1 MKPIN
6 KGGCVM
12 VTVDLKNLTNKLN
25 KFCKDSLTKAA
36 GICVTRG
43 NYEVTVEHF
52 LMAMIDSST
61 ADIQII
67 LRNFEIDPARLI
79 RLIDRDA
86 ESLRT
91 GNTGRPTFSPILL
104 DWVQDAWV
112 FASVEYNMND
122 IRSGVLLTTMI
133 FNLARYGTGG
143 YIDEFGKISKD
154 VLKRDLLSIVGKS
167 LEEPTAM
174 GTKEAGTGKPG
185 EGGKLPTGDTALSR
199 FTINFTERAR
209 RGEVDP
215 VFARDREMQ
224 QIITVLGRRQKN
236 NPMIVSDPGV
246 GKTAMV
252 GELAL
257 RIVSGDV
264 PDILKNVEVLSLDMG
279 LLQAGASVKGEFENR
294 LKAVISEV
302 KASPIP
308 VVLFIDEAHQMI
320 GAGGGAGGSDAANL
334 LKPALARGELRTI
347 AATTWT
353 EYKKYFE
360 KDPALAR
367 RFQLVKLEIPND
379 QEAMIMLRG
388 IRDKYE
394 TAHNIHIL
402 DEAVVSAT
410 KLGSRYISTRNHP
423 DKGVDLLDTAATRA
437 KLSLTSKPDVVD
449 YEERKTQALERELN
463 SLLHDKET
471 GSTIEEARIPELE
484 KAIAESKE
492 KVAQLTE
499 KWQKE
504 KITVDKVIAIR
515 KQLEEQNNTEKPVEK
530 PAEKPAESEV
540 KTDQS
545 PVPAEPVTQ
554 EDLTKA
560 LEELKEA
567 QGKDP
572 MIFLDVNQDVV
583 AKVVADMTGIP
594 IGKMVKDEA
603 ETILHLDEEIGKR
616 LKGQDQAVD
625 AVCRGIRASKAG
637 VKPPN
642 TPMGVFLFVGPSGT
656 GKTECALIVADLM
669 FGGEQFM
676 TIINMSEFQEKHT
689 VSRLIGSPP
698 GYVGYGEGGVLTEAV
713 RQRPYSVVLLD
724 EVEKADLEV
733 MNLFYQVFDKGMLS
747 DSEGRVVDFKN
758 TIIFLTSNLA
768 TDIITN
774 LCAAPV
780 APTADE
786 LMTAIRPTLSQHFKP
801 ALLARMNIVPFFILS
816 PEVLK
821 GIVIL
826 KLNGLGKR
834 LLENHRV
841 KFVYDPAVVE
851 QIAARCTEVETGAR
865 NIDHIL
871 SGSLLPRISTE
882 ILQQMTVGPLPDKF
896 KVGISDSGDFTFEF
910 LDE

>member
-1 MKPIN
+1 
-6 KGGCVM
+6 M

-25 KFCKDSLTKAA
+25 KFCKDSLTRAA

-43 NYEVTVEHF
+43 NYEVNVEHF
-52 LMAMIDSST
+52 LMAMIDSNT

-104 DWVQDAWV
+104 DWIQDAWV
-112 FASVEYNMND
+112 FASVEYNMSD

-133 FNLARYGTGG
+133 SNLARYGTGG
-143 YIDEFGKISKD
+143 YIDEFSRIQKD
-154 VLKRDLLSIVGKS
+154 VLRRDFLSIVGKS
-167 LEEPTAM
+167 SEEPTAM
-174 GTKEAGTGKPG
+174 GTKEAGAGKPG
-185 EGGKLPTGDTALSR
+185 EGGKLPTGDTALAR

-209 RGEVDP
+209 HSEVDP

-264 PDILKNVEVLSLDMG
+264 PDILKNVEILGLDMG

-394 TAHNIHIL
+394 SAHNIHIL

-410 KLGSRYISTRNHP
+410 KLGSRYISARNHP

-437 KLSLTSKPDVVD
+437 KLSLTSKPDVID

-463 SLLHDKET
+463 SLLRDKET

-504 KITVDKVIAIR
+504 KSAVDKVIAIR
-515 KQLEEQNNTEKPVEK
+515 KQLEEQSK
-530 PAEKPAESEV
+530 AEKPESNPPFPPLA
-540 KTDQS
+540 KGGT
-545 PVPAEPVTQ
+545 EPVTQ

-603 ETILHLDEEIGKR
+603 ETILHLDDEIGKR
-616 LKGQDQAVD
+616 LKGQDQAVE

-768 TDIITN
+768 TDIITD

-780 APTADE
+780 APTAEE

-821 GIVIL
+821 DIVIL

-834 LLENHRV
+834 LLENHRI

-882 ILQQMTVGPLPDKF
+882 ILQQMTVGPLPDKL

>member
-1 MKPIN
+1 
-6 KGGCVM
+6 M
-12 VTVDLKNLTNKLN
+12 VNVDLKNLTNKLN

-36 GICVTRG
+36 GICVNRS

-52 LMAMIDSST
+52 LMALIDSPN
-61 ADIQII
+61 ADIQLI

-104 DWVQDAWV
+104 DWIQDAWV
-112 FASVEYNMND
+112 FASVEYSLSE
-122 IRSGVLLTTMI
+122 IRSGVLLTTMLS
-133 FNLARYGTGG
+133 NLARYGTGG
-143 YIDEFGKISKD
+143 YIDELSRIPKD
-154 VLKRDLLSIVGKS
+154 ILRRDLLSIVSKS
-167 LEEPTAM
+167 SEEPTAM
-174 GTKEAGTGKPG
+174 GVKEAVTGRPG
-185 EGGKLPTGDTALSR
+185 EGGKLPTGDTALAR
-199 FTINFTERAR
+199 FTINFTEKAR

-224 QIITVLGRRQKN
+224 QIITILGRRQKN
-236 NPMIVSDPGV
+236 NPIIVSDPGV

-257 RIVSGDV
+257 RIVNGDV
-264 PDILKNVEVLSLDMG
+264 PDILKNVEVLGLDMG

-302 KASPIP
+302 KSSPIP
-308 VVLFIDEAHQMI
+308 IVLFIDEAHQMI
-320 GAGGGAGGSDAANL
+320 GAGGSAGGSDAANL

-347 AATTWT
+347 AATTWS

-367 RFQLVKLEIPND
+367 RFQLVKLEIPTD

-394 TAHNIHIL
+394 SAHNIHIL
-402 DEAVVSAT
+402 DEAVVAAT
-410 KLGSRYISTRNHP
+410 KLGSRYISARNHP

-437 KLSLTSKPDVVD
+437 KLSLTSKPDVID

-463 SLLHDKET
+463 SLLRDKEA
-471 GSTIEEARIPELE
+471 GSAVDEARIPELE

-492 KVAQLTE
+492 RTAQLIE
-499 KWQKE
+499 KWQRE
-504 KITVDKVIAIR
+504 KSAAEKVIAIR
-515 KQLEEQNNTEKPVEK
+515 KKLEEQNSVRESTESGESGESSDQAL
-530 PAEKPAESEV
+530 AEM
-540 KTDQS
+540 
-545 PVPAEPVTQ
+545 VTQ
-554 EDLTKA
+554 EDLAKA

-572 MIFLDVNQDVV
+572 MIFIDVNQDVV
-583 AKVVADMTGIP
+583 AKVVSDMTGIP

-603 ETILHLDEEIGKR
+603 ETILHLEEEIGKR
-616 LKGQDQAVD
+616 LKGQPQAIE

-656 GKTECALIVADLM
+656 GKTECALIVADLL

-747 DSEGRVVDFKN
+747 DGEGRVVDFKN

-768 TDIITN
+768 TDIITEM
-774 LCAAPV
+774 CSAPV
-780 APTADE
+780 PPTTEE
-786 LMTAIRPTLSQHFKP
+786 LLAAIRPTLSQHFKP
-801 ALLARMNIVPFFILS
+801 ALLARMTIVPFFILS
-816 PEVLK
+816 PDVLK
-821 GIVIL
+821 EIVVL

-834 LLENHRV
+834 LFENHRV
-841 KFVYDPAVVE
+841 KFEYDPAVVD

-871 SGSLLPRISTE
+871 SGTLLPRISTE
-882 ILQQMTVGPLPDKF
+882 ILQQMTIGPLPDKL
-896 KVGISDSGDFTFEF
+896 KVGIGESGDFTFEF

>member
-1 MKPIN
+1 MIR
-6 KGGCVM
+6 
-12 VTVDLKNLTNKLN
+12 VDPKSLTKKLN
-25 KFCKDSLTKAA
+25 KFCIEALTKAI

-43 NYEVTVEHF
+43 NYEVTIEHY
-52 LMAMIDSST
+52 LMALIDNPS
-61 ADIQII
+61 ADAQAI
-67 LRNFEIDPARLI
+67 LRNFEIDPARI
-79 RLIDRDA
+79 
-86 ESLRT
+86 LRMLVHEVETFKT
-91 GNTGRPTFSPILL
+91 GNTRNPALDQALL
-104 DWVQDAWV
+104 DWLQDTWV
-112 FASVEYNMND
+112 LASVEYGYSN
-122 IRSGVLLTTMI
+122 IRSGFLFATIVA
-133 FNLARYGTGG
+133 NPSRYGSGE
-143 YIDEFGKISKD
+143 YIDEIAKISND
-154 VLKRDLLSIVGKS
+154 ILRRDLLTIVSKS
-167 LEEPTAM
+167 SEEPTAM
-174 GTKEAGTGKPG
+174 GIKEGVEGKPG
-185 EGGKLPTGDTALSR
+185 EGGKLPTGDTALAR

-209 RGEVDP
+209 KGEVDP

-236 NPMIVSDPGV
+236 NPIIVSDPGV

-308 VVLFIDEAHQMI
+308 IVLFIDEAHQMI

-367 RFQLVKLEIPND
+367 RFQLVKLEIPTD

-388 IRDKYE
+388 VRDKYE
-394 TAHNIHIL
+394 SAHNIRIL

-410 KLGSRYISTRNHP
+410 KLGSRYISARNHP

-437 KLSLTSKPDVVD
+437 KLSLTSKPDVIE
-449 YEERKTQALERELN
+449 YAERNTQALERELN
-463 SLLHDKET
+463 SLLRDKEA
-471 GSTIEEARIPELE
+471 GSPIEEAKIPELE

-492 KVAQLTE
+492 KVIQLTE

-504 KITVDKVIAIR
+504 KSAAEKVIEIR
-515 KQLEEQNNTEKPVEK
+515 KKLNEQNNTEKPT
-530 PAEKPAESEV
+530 ESNEN
-540 KTDQS
+540 KEITETTN
-545 PVPAEPVTQ
+545 EPLVTQ
-554 EDLTKA
+554 EDLKKA
-560 LEELKEA
+560 LDEFKEA

-572 MIFLDVNQDVV
+572 MLYLDVNQDVV

-603 ETILHLDEEIGKR
+603 ETILHLDEEIRKR
-616 LKGQDQAVD
+616 LKGQDQAID
-625 AVCRGIRASKAG
+625 AVCRGIKASKAG

-747 DSEGRVVDFKN
+747 DGEGRVVDFKN

-774 LCAAPV
+774 MCASPV
-780 APTADE
+780 QPTTEE
-786 LMTAIRPTLSQHFKP
+786 LLAAIRPTLSQHFKP

-816 PEVLK
+816 PDVLK
-821 GIVIL
+821 EIVVL

-834 LLENHRV
+834 LFDNHRV
-841 KFVYDPAVVE
+841 KFVYEDTVVE

-871 SGSLLPRISTE
+871 SGTLLPRISTE
-882 ILQQMTVGPLPDKF
+882 ILQQMTIGPLPEKL
-896 KVGISDSGDFTFEF
+896 KVGITDDGDFSFEF
-910 LDE
+910 ADE

>member
-1 MKPIN
+1 
-6 KGGCVM
+6 M
-12 VTVDLKNLTNKLN
+12 VTVDLKSLTNKLN
-25 KFCKDSLTKAA
+25 KFCKEALTKAA

-52 LMAMIDSST
+52 VMALIESPS
-61 ADIQII
+61 ADIQAV
-67 LRNFEIDPARLI
+67 LRNFEIDPTRVMRLI
-79 RLIDRDA
+79 ERDV

-91 GNTGRPTFSPILL
+91 GNAGKPVLSPILL
-104 DWVQDAWV
+104 EWVQDAWV
-112 FASVEYNMND
+112 LASVEYNYTE
-122 IRSGVLLTTMI
+122 IRSGFLLNAI
-133 FNLARYGTGG
+133 VVNPARYGVGN
-143 YIDEFGKISKD
+143 YIDEIAKIPKD
-154 VLKRDLLSIVGKS
+154 ILKRDLLSIVAKS
-167 LEEPTAM
+167 SEEPSAM
-174 GTKEAGTGKPG
+174 GTKADVAGGKPG
-185 EGGKLPTGDTALSR
+185 EGGKLPTGDTALAR
-199 FTINFTERAR
+199 FTINFTEKAR
-209 RGEVDP
+209 KGDVDP

-236 NPMIVSDPGV
+236 NPIIVSDPGV

-257 RIVSGDV
+257 RIVNGDV

-320 GAGGGAGGSDAANL
+320 GAGGGGGGSDAANL

-367 RFQLVKLEIPND
+367 RFQLVKLEIPTD
-379 QEAMIMLRG
+379 PEAMIMLRG

-394 TAHNIHIL
+394 TAHNLRIL

-410 KLGSRYISTRNHP
+410 KLGSRYISARNHP
-423 DKGVDLLDTAATRA
+423 DKGVDLLDTGATRA
-437 KLSLTSKPDVVD
+437 KLSLTSKPDVID
-449 YEERKTQALERELN
+449 YAERNTQALERELN
-463 SLLHDKET
+463 SLLRDKED
-471 GSTIEEARIPELE
+471 GSAIEEARIPELE

-504 KITVDKVIAIR
+504 KAAADKVIEIR
-515 KQLEEQNNTEKPVEK
+515 KKLDEQNNAEKPKEAEEAKEEEK
-530 PAEKPAESEV
+530 PDESAEDAEKPAE
-540 KTDQS
+540 
-545 PVPAEPVTQ
+545 PAEPVTHD
-554 EDLTKA
+554 DLLKA
-560 LEELKEA
+560 LEEFREA

-572 MIFLDVNQDVV
+572 MIHLDVDQDVI

-594 IGKMVKDEA
+594 VGKMVKDEA
-603 ETILHLDEEIGKR
+603 EIILHLNEEIGKR
-616 LKGQDQAVD
+616 LKGQDQAID
-625 AVCRGIRASKAG
+625 AVCQGIKASKAG
-637 VKPPN
+637 VKSPS
-642 TPMGVFLFVGPSGT
+642 TPIGVFLFVGPSGV

-747 DSEGRVVDFKN
+747 DGEGRVIDFKN

-768 TDIITN
+768 TDIITEI
-774 LCAAPV
+774 CASPV
-780 APTADE
+780 PPSKEE
-786 LMTAIRPTLSQHFKP
+786 LLDAIRPTLSQHFKP

-816 PEVLK
+816 PDILK
-821 GIVIL
+821 EIVVL
-826 KLNGLGKR
+826 KLNGLGRR
-834 LLENHRV
+834 LLSNHRM
-841 KFVYDPAVVE
+841 KFVYGDDVVD

-865 NIDHIL
+865 NIDHIM
-871 SGSLLPRISTE
+871 SGTLLPRISTE
-882 ILQQMTVGPLPDKF
+882 ILQQMTIGPLPDTL
-896 KVGISDSGDFTFEF
+896 KVGITEDGDFSFEF
-910 LDE
+910 IDE

>member
-1 MKPIN
+1 MIS
-6 KGGCVM
+6 
-12 VTVDLKNLTNKLN
+12 VDPKSLTKKLN
-25 KFCKDSLTKAA
+25 KSCVDALTKAI
-36 GICVTRG
+36 GISMTRG
-43 NYEVTVEHF
+43 NYEVTVEHL
-52 LMAMIDSST
+52 LMAMIDNST
-61 ADIQII
+61 ADIQAV
-67 LRNFEIDPARLI
+67 LRQFEIDPVRII
-79 RLIDRDA
+79 RLIDREV

-91 GNTGRPTFSPILL
+91 GNAGKPTFSPILL
-104 DWVQDAWV
+104 DWIQDAWV
-112 FASVEYNMND
+112 FASVEYNATEV
-122 IRSGVLLTTMI
+122 RSGFLLTAMVA
-133 FNLARYGTGG
+133 NPARYGTGN
-143 YIDEFGKISKD
+143 YIDELAKIPKD
-154 VLKRDLLSIVGKS
+154 LLRRDLLTITSKS
-167 LEEPTAM
+167 SEEPTAM
-174 GTKEAGTGKPG
+174 GTKEAVSGKPG
-185 EGGKLPTGDTALSR
+185 EGGKLPTGDTALAR

-209 RGEVDP
+209 KSEVDP
-215 VFARDREMQ
+215 VYARDREMQ
-224 QIITVLGRRQKN
+224 QIITILGRRQKN
-236 NPMIVSDPGV
+236 NPIIVSDPGV

-264 PDILKNVEVLSLDMG
+264 PDILKNVEVLGLDMG

-308 VVLFIDEAHQMI
+308 VVLFIDEAHTMI
-320 GAGGGAGGSDAANL
+320 GAGGGAGGGDAANL

-347 AATTWT
+347 AATTWS

-367 RFQLVKLEIPND
+367 RFQLVKLEIPTD

-388 IRDKYE
+388 VRDKYE
-394 TAHNIHIL
+394 SAHNIHIL

-410 KLGSRYISTRNHP
+410 KLGSRYISARNHP

-437 KLSLTSKPDVVD
+437 KLSLTSKPDVID
-449 YEERKTQALERELN
+449 YAERHTQALERELN
-463 SLLHDKET
+463 SLLRDKEA
-471 GSTIEEARIPELE
+471 GSPIEEIRIPELE

-492 KVAQLTE
+492 KVAKLVE

-504 KITVDKVIAIR
+504 KSAADKVIEIR
-515 KQLEEQNNTEKPVEK
+515 KKLEEQNNTEKPK
-530 PAEKPAESEV
+530 ESEE
-540 KTDQS
+540 KSDQPS
-545 PVPAEPVTQ
+545 TPAEPVTQ

-560 LEELKEA
+560 LDEFKEA
-567 QGKDP
+567 QGKEP
-572 MIFLDVNQDVV
+572 MLYLDVNQDVV

-603 ETILHLDEEIGKR
+603 ETILHLEEEIGKR
-616 LKGQDQAVD
+616 LKGQNQAIE

-637 VKPPN
+637 VKSPS

-656 GKTECALIVADLM
+656 GKTECALIVADMM

-747 DSEGRVVDFKN
+747 DGEGRVIDFKN

-774 LCAAPV
+774 MCASPV
-780 APTADE
+780 QPTAEE
-786 LMTAIRPTLSQHFKP
+786 LLAAIRPSLSQHFKP

-821 GIVIL
+821 DIVIL
-826 KLNGLGKR
+826 KLNQLGRR

-841 KFVYDPAVVE
+841 RFEYEDAVVE

-871 SGSLLPRISTE
+871 SGTLLPRISTE
-882 ILQQMTVGPLPDKF
+882 ILQQMTIGPLPDKL
-896 KVGISDSGDFTFEF
+896 KVGITDEGDFSFEF
-910 LDE
+910 GDS

>member
-1 MKPIN
+1 
-6 KGGCVM
+6 M

-36 GICVTRG
+36 GICINRG
-43 NYEVTVEHF
+43 NSEVTVEHF
-52 LMAMIDSST
+52 LMALVDSPN
-61 ADIQII
+61 ADIQLI
-67 LRNFEIDPARLI
+67 LRNFEVDPARLI
-79 RLIDRDA
+79 RLIDRDI

-91 GNTGRPTFSPILL
+91 GNTGRPTFSMVLL
-104 DWVQDAWV
+104 DWIQDAWV
-112 FASVEYNMND
+112 FASVEYGLTE
-122 IRSGVLLTTMI
+122 IRSGVLLTTMLS
-133 FNLARYGTGG
+133 NARYVTGG
-143 YIDEFGKISKD
+143 YIDELSKIPKD
-154 VLKRDLLSIVGKS
+154 ILRRDLLSIVSKS
-167 LEEPTAM
+167 SEEPPAM
-174 GTKEAGTGKPG
+174 GFKEGIAGRPG
-185 EGGKLPTGDTALSR
+185 EGGKLPAGDTALAR
-199 FTINFTERAR
+199 FTVNFTEKAR

-224 QIITVLGRRQKN
+224 QIITILGRRQKN
-236 NPMIVSDPGV
+236 NPIIVSDPGV

-257 RIVSGDV
+257 RIVNGDV
-264 PDILKNVEVLSLDMG
+264 PDILKNVEVLGLDMG

-302 KASPIP
+302 KSSPVPI
-308 VVLFIDEAHQMI
+308 VLFIDEAHQMI
-320 GAGGGAGGSDAANL
+320 GAGGSAGGSDAANL

-347 AATTWT
+347 AATTWS

-367 RFQLVKLEIPND
+367 RFQLVKLEIPTD
-379 QEAMIMLRG
+379 QETMIMLRG

-394 TAHNIHIL
+394 SAHNIHIL
-402 DEAVVSAT
+402 DEAVVAAT
-410 KLGSRYISTRNHP
+410 KLGSRYISARNHP

-437 KLSLTSKPDVVD
+437 KLSLTSKPDVID
-449 YEERKTQALERELN
+449 YEERRTQALERELN
-463 SLLHDKET
+463 SLLRDKEA
-471 GSTIEEARIPELE
+471 GSPVDDARIPELE
-484 KAIAESKE
+484 KTIAESKE
-492 KVAQLTE
+492 KTAQLIE
-499 KWQKE
+499 KWQRE
-504 KITVDKVIAIR
+504 KAAAEKVLEIR
-515 KQLEEQNNTEKPVEK
+515 KKLEEQNRVGQSSETG
-530 PAEKPAESEV
+530 ES
-540 KTDQS
+540 TDQAL
-545 PVPAEPVTQ
+545 AETVTQ
-554 EDLTKA
+554 EDLAKA

-572 MIFLDVNQDVV
+572 MIFIDVNQDVV
-583 AKVVADMTGIP
+583 AKVVSDMTGIP
-594 IGKMVKDEA
+594 IGKMIKDEA
-603 ETILHLDEEIGKR
+603 ETILHLEEEIGKR
-616 LKGQDQAVD
+616 LKGQPQAIE

-656 GKTECALIVADLM
+656 GKTECALIVADLL

-747 DSEGRVVDFKN
+747 DGEGRVVDFKN

-774 LCAAPV
+774 MCSAPV
-780 APTADE
+780 PPTTEE
-786 LMTAIRPTLSQHFKP
+786 LLAAIRPTLSQHFKP
-801 ALLARMNIVPFFILS
+801 ALLARMTIVPFFILS
-816 PEVLK
+816 PDVLK
-821 GIVIL
+821 EIVVL

-834 LLENHRV
+834 LFENHRI
-841 KFVYDPAVVE
+841 KFEYEPAVVE

-871 SGSLLPRISTE
+871 SGTLLPRISTE
-882 ILQQMTVGPLPDKF
+882 ILQQMTIGPLPEKL
-896 KVGISDSGDFTFEF
+896 KVGISENGDFTFEF
-910 LDE
+910 LNE